1 RRVLFRSLRRHASHA
16 LRGRVGGD
24 EVGPL
29 LLDPA
34 KIQDQRVELRIRD
47 LGLVEHEVGV
57 LMTPDLVAQSF
68 RPLLNVSSPLAGR
81 SGVSSPLAGRPGVS
95 SPLAGRPGA
104 ATAGGRPGSGS
115 GTRAASAHTGA
126 GETRSSD
133 TAGLWRASSRRSRA
147 GAPPPSRWRP
157 GRP

>member
-81 SGVSSPLAGRPGVS
+81 SGVSSPLAGRPGGEVGSTHFVS
-95 SPLAGRPGA
+95 GASLANRSLRPSLSNF
-104 ATAGGRPGSGS
+104 TDSLS
-115 GTRAASAHTGA
+115 
-126 GETRSSD
+126 
-133 TAGLWRASSRRSRA
+133 
-147 GAPPPSRWRP
+147 
-157 GRP
+157 